1 MSTEVSSNAAGNT
14 GQAAGAQPSAP
25 AKMSRESVTIIA
37 TLLVA
42 TFVVILNETIM
53 NVALQRLMV
62 DLGVDAP
69 TVQWLATGFMLT
81 MAVVIPTTGFILQSL
96 STRAVF
102 MLAMGLFTGGTA
114 LAAAAPGFEILL
126 LARIIQAG
134 GTAIMLPLLMTTIL
148 TLVPVARRGAV
159 MGNVSIAISVAPA
172 MGPTVSGLIL
182 EHFTWRFMFVFV
194 LLDLR
199 AFNIRMF
206 TVSVLL
212 MVVAMMALFGG
223 VILLPLY
230 LQEIRGLGSLETGLV
245 LLPGGLAMGLLGP
258 VIGRIF
264 DKVGP
269 LPLTLSGSVLMV
281 LALWQFSM
289 LDAGTP
295 VWWIVTLHVGLSFG
309 LAFLFTP
316 AFTTGLNP
324 LPPHLYSHGSA
335 IMSTSQ
341 QVAGAAGTALL
352 VSIFAF
358 VSASSGMV
366 AGMNAAFLAATV
378 IAAAAVVLS
387 AMTRKTEGAGAGH
400 GAHSPNWVARTVF
413 LTQQNECSRY
423 FLGSAGVELAQFLDQ
438 HVRGLDDAVVP
449 EPGQDGVAGAGED
462 VVDLAAGHPEVRR
475 ALFAHHDQGLQRQFQ
490 ERLGRHVRGD
500 DGLDLADTGA
510 HQFAL
515 LLALGRAGGQL
526 VGQGQHRKRHPG
538 REGSAGL
545 QPALQDGECAVVI
558 PGGDGALVL
567 GGPVGLDAVVHGHR
581 RIVDGQ
587 PLHREGP
594 GRVQGNGTA
603 EAVAEHVRAGGVLHD
618 GREVPDVHV
627 QRVILRLR

>member
-1 MSTEVSSNAAGNT
+1 MSTEASPNASGKSVQGEATRAETREGT
-14 GQAAGAQPSAP
+14 QPAAPE
-25 AKMSRESVTIIA
+25 KMSRESVTIIS

-62 DLGVDAP
+62 DLRVDAP
-69 TVQWLATGFMLT
+69 TVQWLSTGFMLT

-102 MLAMGLFTGGTA
+102 MLAMGLFAGGTA
-114 LAAAAPGFEILL
+114 LAAVAPGFEVLL
-126 LARIIQAG
+126 LARIVQAG

-148 TLVPVARRGAV
+148 TLVPLAKRGAV

-194 LLDLR
+194 LPVALAALAIGAKYLTNVGEPEKARLDALSVVLTVPAFGGLVYGLSQIGGGHGGQAGPSAGAIAALVIGVAALTVFVLRQVRLQKAAAPLLDLR
-199 AFNIRMF
+199 AFKLRMF

-230 LQEIRGLGSLETGLV
+230 LQEVRGLGSLETGLA

-258 VIGRIF
+258 VIGRAF

-269 LPLTLSGSVLMV
+269 LPLTITGSILMV
-281 LALWQFSM
+281 VTLWQFSM

-309 LAFLFTP
+309 LALLFTP

-335 IMSTSQ
+335 IMSTTQ

-352 VSIFAF
+352 VSIFAV
-358 VSASSGMV
+358 VSATSGLV
-366 AGMNAAFLAATV
+366 AGMSAAFLTATV
-378 IAAAAVVLS
+378 IALAAVVLS
-387 AMTRKTEGAGAGH
+387 AMMRKTEGAGAGH
-400 GAHSPNWVARTVF
+400 G
-413 LTQQNECSRY
+413 
-423 FLGSAGVELAQFLDQ
+423 
-438 HVRGLDDAVVP
+438 
-449 EPGQDGVAGAGED
+449 
-462 VVDLAAGHPEVRR
+462 GH
-475 ALFAHHDQGLQRQFQ
+475 
-490 ERLGRHVRGD
+490 
-500 DGLDLADTGA
+500 
-510 HQFAL
+510 
-515 LLALGRAGGQL
+515 
-526 VGQGQHRKRHPG
+526 
-538 REGSAGL
+538 
-545 QPALQDGECAVVI
+545 
-558 PGGDGALVL
+558 
-567 GGPVGLDAVVHGHR
+567 
-581 RIVDGQ
+581 
-587 PLHREGP
+587 
-594 GRVQGNGTA
+594 
-603 EAVAEHVRAGGVLHD
+603 
-618 GREVPDVHV
+618 
-627 QRVILRLR
+627 

>member
-1 MSTEVSSNAAGNT
+1 MSTEISSNAHGEPVRASE
-14 GQAAGAQPSAP
+14 AKPSAP
-25 AKMSRESVTIIA
+25 EKMSRESVTIIA

-62 DLGVDAP
+62 DLRVDAP
-69 TVQWLATGFMLT
+69 TVQWLSTGFMLT

-102 MLAMGLFTGGTA
+102 MLAMGLFAGGTA
-114 LAAAAPGFEILL
+114 LAAVAPGFELLL

-148 TLVPVARRGAV
+148 TLVPVAKRGAV

-194 LLDLR
+194 LPVALAAFAIGAKYLTNVGETEKAKLDFLSVVLTIPAFGGVVYGLSQIGGGQGEGGPSTMAIAALVIGVASLAVFVFRQLRLQKAEAPLLDLR
-199 AFNIRMF
+199 AFNFRMF

-230 LQEIRGLGSLETGLV
+230 LQEIRGLHSLETGLT

-269 LPLTLSGSVLMV
+269 LPLTVSGSVLMV
-281 LALWQFSM
+281 LALWQFSR
-289 LDAGTP
+289 LDAATP

-309 LAFLFTP
+309 LALLFTP

-335 IMSTSQ
+335 IMSTTQ

-352 VSIFAF
+352 VSIFAV
-358 VSASSGMV
+358 VSAASGLV
-366 AGMNAAFLAATV
+366 AGMSAAFLTATV
-378 IAAAAVVLS
+378 IALAAVVLS
-387 AMTRKTEGAGAGH
+387 AMMRKTEGAAPGH
-400 GAHSPNWVARTVF
+400 G
-413 LTQQNECSRY
+413 
-423 FLGSAGVELAQFLDQ
+423 
-438 HVRGLDDAVVP
+438 
-449 EPGQDGVAGAGED
+449 
-462 VVDLAAGHPEVRR
+462 GH
-475 ALFAHHDQGLQRQFQ
+475 
-490 ERLGRHVRGD
+490 
-500 DGLDLADTGA
+500 
-510 HQFAL
+510 
-515 LLALGRAGGQL
+515 
-526 VGQGQHRKRHPG
+526 
-538 REGSAGL
+538 
-545 QPALQDGECAVVI
+545 
-558 PGGDGALVL
+558 
-567 GGPVGLDAVVHGHR
+567 
-581 RIVDGQ
+581 
-587 PLHREGP
+587 
-594 GRVQGNGTA
+594 
-603 EAVAEHVRAGGVLHD
+603 
-618 GREVPDVHV
+618 
-627 QRVILRLR
+627 

>member
-1 MSTEVSSNAAGNT
+1 MSTEVSPNAS
-14 GQAAGAQPSAP
+14 GQSVQAEGTQPAAPE
-25 AKMSRESVTIIA
+25 KMSRESVTIIS

-62 DLGVDAP
+62 DLQVDAP
-69 TVQWLATGFMLT
+69 TVQWLSTGFMLT

-96 STRAVF
+96 STRKVF
-102 MLAMGLFTGGTA
+102 MLAMGLFAGGTA

-148 TLVPVARRGAV
+148 TLVPMAKRGAV

-194 LLDLR
+194 LPVALAALAIGAKYLTNVGEAEKTKLDFLSVLLTVPAFGGLVYGLSQIGGGHGGQAGPGVGAITALVIGVASLAVFVLRQLRLQKAEAPLLDLR
-199 AFNIRMF
+199 AFNFRMF

-230 LQEIRGLGSLETGLV
+230 LQEVRGLGSLETGLA

-258 VIGRIF
+258 VIGRLF

-269 LPLTLSGSVLMV
+269 LPLTVTGSILMV
-281 LALWQFSM
+281 VTLWQFSM
-289 LDAGTP
+289 LDAGTA

-309 LAFLFTP
+309 LALLFTP

-335 IMSTSQ
+335 IMSTTQ

-352 VSIFAF
+352 VSIFAV
-358 VSASSGMV
+358 VSATSGLV
-366 AGMNAAFLAATV
+366 AGMSAAFLTATV
-378 IAAAAVVLS
+378 IAFAAVVLS
-387 AMTRKTEGAGAGH
+387 AMMRKTEGATAGH
-400 GAHSPNWVARTVF
+400 GA
-413 LTQQNECSRY
+413 
-423 FLGSAGVELAQFLDQ
+423 
-438 HVRGLDDAVVP
+438 
-449 EPGQDGVAGAGED
+449 
-462 VVDLAAGHPEVRR
+462 GH
-475 ALFAHHDQGLQRQFQ
+475 
-490 ERLGRHVRGD
+490 
-500 DGLDLADTGA
+500 
-510 HQFAL
+510 
-515 LLALGRAGGQL
+515 
-526 VGQGQHRKRHPG
+526 
-538 REGSAGL
+538 
-545 QPALQDGECAVVI
+545 
-558 PGGDGALVL
+558 
-567 GGPVGLDAVVHGHR
+567 
-581 RIVDGQ
+581 
-587 PLHREGP
+587 
-594 GRVQGNGTA
+594 
-603 EAVAEHVRAGGVLHD
+603 
-618 GREVPDVHV
+618 
-627 QRVILRLR
+627 

>member
-1 MSTEVSSNAAGNT
+1 MSTEVSSNASGKS
-14 GQAAGAQPSAP
+14 GQSAHAAAPKSSAP
-25 AKMSRESVTIIA
+25 EKMSRESVTIIA

-69 TVQWLATGFMLT
+69 TVQWLSTGFMLT

-102 MLAMGLFTGGTA
+102 MLAMGLFAGGTA
-114 LAAAAPGFEILL
+114 LAAVAPGFEILL

-148 TLVPVARRGAV
+148 TLVPLAKRGAV

-194 LLDLR
+194 LPVALAALAIGAKYLTNVGETEKTKLDFLSVLLTVPAFGGLVYGLSQIGGGQSGPNTVAIAALVIGVASLTVFVLRQLRLQKAEAPLLDLR
-199 AFNIRMF
+199 AFNFRMF

-230 LQEIRGLGSLETGLV
+230 LQEIRGLGSLETGLA

-258 VIGRIF
+258 FIGRLF

-269 LPLTLSGSVLMV
+269 LPLTVTGSVLMV

-289 LDAGTP
+289 LDAGSP

-309 LAFLFTP
+309 LALLFTP

-335 IMSTSQ
+335 IMSTAQ

-352 VSIFAF
+352 VSIFAV
-358 VSASSGMV
+358 VSAASGLV
-366 AGMNAAFLAATV
+366 AGMSAAFLAATV
-378 IAAAAVVLS
+378 IALAAVVLS
-387 AMTRKTEGAGAGH
+387 AMMRKTEDAAPGHGAGH
-400 GAHSPNWVARTVF
+400 
-413 LTQQNECSRY
+413 
-423 FLGSAGVELAQFLDQ
+423 
-438 HVRGLDDAVVP
+438 
-449 EPGQDGVAGAGED
+449 
-462 VVDLAAGHPEVRR
+462 
-475 ALFAHHDQGLQRQFQ
+475 
-490 ERLGRHVRGD
+490 
-500 DGLDLADTGA
+500 
-510 HQFAL
+510 
-515 LLALGRAGGQL
+515 
-526 VGQGQHRKRHPG
+526 
-538 REGSAGL
+538 
-545 QPALQDGECAVVI
+545 
-558 PGGDGALVL
+558 
-567 GGPVGLDAVVHGHR
+567 
-581 RIVDGQ
+581 
-587 PLHREGP
+587 
-594 GRVQGNGTA
+594 
-603 EAVAEHVRAGGVLHD
+603 
-618 GREVPDVHV
+618 
-627 QRVILRLR
+627 

>member
-1 MSTEVSSNAAGNT
+1 MSTEVSSNASGRP
-14 GQAAGAQPSAP
+14 GPVPAP
-25 AKMSRESVTIIA
+25 KSSVPEKMSRESVTIIA

-69 TVQWLATGFMLT
+69 TVQWLSTGFMLT

-102 MLAMGLFTGGTA
+102 MLAMGLFAGGTA
-114 LAAAAPGFEILL
+114 LAAVAPGFEILL
-126 LARIIQAG
+126 LARIVQAG

-148 TLVPVARRGAV
+148 TLVPLAKRGAV

-194 LLDLR
+194 LPVALAALAIGAKYLTNVGETEKTKLDFLSVLLTVPAFGGLVYGLSQIGGGQSGPSAVAIAALVIGVASLTVFVLRQLRLQKAEAPLLDLR
-199 AFNIRMF
+199 AFNFRMF

-230 LQEIRGLGSLETGLV
+230 LQEIRGLGSLETGLA

-258 VIGRIF
+258 FIGRLF

-269 LPLTLSGSVLMV
+269 RPLTVTGSVLMV
-281 LALWQFSM
+281 LALWQFST

-309 LAFLFTP
+309 LALLFTP

-335 IMSTSQ
+335 IMSTTQ

-352 VSIFAF
+352 VSIFAV
-358 VSASSGMV
+358 VSAASGLV
-366 AGMNAAFLAATV
+366 AGMSAAFLTATV
-378 IAAAAVVLS
+378 IAFAAVVLS
-387 AMTRKTEGAGAGH
+387 AMMRKTEGAAPGH
-400 GAHSPNWVARTVF
+400 GAH
-413 LTQQNECSRY
+413 
-423 FLGSAGVELAQFLDQ
+423 
-438 HVRGLDDAVVP
+438 
-449 EPGQDGVAGAGED
+449 
-462 VVDLAAGHPEVRR
+462 
-475 ALFAHHDQGLQRQFQ
+475 
-490 ERLGRHVRGD
+490 
-500 DGLDLADTGA
+500 
-510 HQFAL
+510 
-515 LLALGRAGGQL
+515 
-526 VGQGQHRKRHPG
+526 
-538 REGSAGL
+538 
-545 QPALQDGECAVVI
+545 
-558 PGGDGALVL
+558 
-567 GGPVGLDAVVHGHR
+567 
-581 RIVDGQ
+581 
-587 PLHREGP
+587 
-594 GRVQGNGTA
+594 
-603 EAVAEHVRAGGVLHD
+603 
-618 GREVPDVHV
+618 
-627 QRVILRLR
+627 

>member
-1 MSTEVSSNAAGNT
+1 MSTELSPNAHGEPV
-14 GQAAGAQPSAP
+14 QAAEGKLSAP
-25 AKMSRESVTIIA
+25 EKMSRESVTIIA

-62 DLGVDAP
+62 DLRVDAP
-69 TVQWLATGFMLT
+69 TVQWLSTGFMLT

-102 MLAMGLFTGGTA
+102 MLAMGLFAGGTA

-148 TLVPVARRGAV
+148 TLVPLARRGAV

-172 MGPTVSGLIL
+172 LGPTVSGLIL

-194 LLDLR
+194 LPVALAAFALGAKYLTNVGETEKTKLDFLSVVLTIPAFGGVVYGLSQIGGGQGGQGGPSTAAIAALVIGVASLAVFVLRQLRLQKAEAPLLDLR
-199 AFNIRMF
+199 AFNFRMF

-230 LQEIRGLGSLETGLV
+230 LQEIRGLGSLETGLA

-269 LPLTLSGSVLMV
+269 LPLTVSGSVLMV

-295 VWWIVTLHVGLSFG
+295 VWWIVVLHVGLSFG
-309 LAFLFTP
+309 LALLFTP

-335 IMSTSQ
+335 IMSTTQ

-352 VSIFAF
+352 VSIFA
-358 VSASSGMV
+358 VVTAASGLV
-366 AGMNAAFLAATV
+366 AGMSAAFLTATV
-378 IAAAAVVLS
+378 IALAAVVLS
-387 AMTRKTEGAGAGH
+387 AMMRKTQGAAPGHGAGH
-400 GAHSPNWVARTVF
+400 
-413 LTQQNECSRY
+413 
-423 FLGSAGVELAQFLDQ
+423 
-438 HVRGLDDAVVP
+438 
-449 EPGQDGVAGAGED
+449 
-462 VVDLAAGHPEVRR
+462 
-475 ALFAHHDQGLQRQFQ
+475 
-490 ERLGRHVRGD
+490 
-500 DGLDLADTGA
+500 
-510 HQFAL
+510 
-515 LLALGRAGGQL
+515 
-526 VGQGQHRKRHPG
+526 
-538 REGSAGL
+538 
-545 QPALQDGECAVVI
+545 
-558 PGGDGALVL
+558 
-567 GGPVGLDAVVHGHR
+567 
-581 RIVDGQ
+581 
-587 PLHREGP
+587 
-594 GRVQGNGTA
+594 
-603 EAVAEHVRAGGVLHD
+603 
-618 GREVPDVHV
+618 
-627 QRVILRLR
+627 

>member
-1 MSTEVSSNAAGNT
+1 MSTEVSSNAS
-14 GQAAGAQPSAP
+14 GQPGQPARASASKP
-25 AKMSRESVTIIA
+25 STPEKMSRESVTIIA

-69 TVQWLATGFMLT
+69 TVQWLSTGFMLT

-102 MLAMGLFTGGTA
+102 MLAMGLFAGGTA
-114 LAAAAPGFEILL
+114 LAAVAPGFEFLL
-126 LARIIQAG
+126 LARIVQAG

-148 TLVPVARRGAV
+148 TLVPLAKRGAV

-194 LLDLR
+194 LPVALAALAIGAKYLTNVGETEKTKLDFLSVLLTVPAFGGLVYGLSQIGGGHGGQSGPSTAAIVALVIGVASLAVFVLRQLRLQKAEAPLLDLR
-199 AFNIRMF
+199 AFNFRMF

-230 LQEIRGLGSLETGLV
+230 LQEIRGLGSLETGLA

-258 VIGRIF
+258 FIGRLF
-264 DKVGP
+264 DRIGP
-269 LPLTLSGSVLMV
+269 LPLTVTGSVLMV

-289 LDAGTP
+289 LDAGTA

-309 LAFLFTP
+309 LALLFTP

-335 IMSTSQ
+335 IMSTTQ

-352 VSIFAF
+352 VSIFAV
-358 VSASSGMV
+358 VSATSGLV
-366 AGMNAAFLAATV
+366 AGMSAAFLTATA
-378 IAAAAVVLS
+378 IALAAVVLS
-387 AMTRKTEGAGAGH
+387 AMMRKTEGAAPGH
-400 GAHSPNWVARTVF
+400 GAH
-413 LTQQNECSRY
+413 
-423 FLGSAGVELAQFLDQ
+423 
-438 HVRGLDDAVVP
+438 
-449 EPGQDGVAGAGED
+449 
-462 VVDLAAGHPEVRR
+462 
-475 ALFAHHDQGLQRQFQ
+475 
-490 ERLGRHVRGD
+490 
-500 DGLDLADTGA
+500 
-510 HQFAL
+510 
-515 LLALGRAGGQL
+515 
-526 VGQGQHRKRHPG
+526 
-538 REGSAGL
+538 
-545 QPALQDGECAVVI
+545 
-558 PGGDGALVL
+558 
-567 GGPVGLDAVVHGHR
+567 
-581 RIVDGQ
+581 
-587 PLHREGP
+587 
-594 GRVQGNGTA
+594 
-603 EAVAEHVRAGGVLHD
+603 
-618 GREVPDVHV
+618 
-627 QRVILRLR
+627 